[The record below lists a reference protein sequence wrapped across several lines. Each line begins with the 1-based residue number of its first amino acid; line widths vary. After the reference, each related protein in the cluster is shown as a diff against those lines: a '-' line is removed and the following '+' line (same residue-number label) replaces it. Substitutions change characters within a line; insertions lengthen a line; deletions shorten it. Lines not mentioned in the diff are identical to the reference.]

1 MIELKQFEEL
11 TFESTAERLDISVN
25 TARTRYYRGLN
36 KLRTLLPAGLN
47 EDER

>member
-1 MIELKQFEEL
+1 LIELKQFEEL
-11 TFESTAERLDISVN
+11 TFESAAERLGISVD
-25 TARTRYYRGLN
+25 TAKTRCYRGLN